1 MFNIKKQKKVIFI
14 CNGNQFRSPIAKAL
28 YNKYKKDDSMA
39 ESYGLEVEKQN
50 KIFGNKP
57 ESKLVSLPDYP
68 QLNEVIKVLKDK
80 EGIDNSNEV
89 RKQLTPEI
97 VKLAD
102 LVVFIDID
110 QVPEEYKNK
119 GYVYWNVKD
128 VDFIDSKIAEEK
140 IDEIKRLILT
150 LV

>member
-1 MFNIKKQKKVIFI
+1 MKKVIFI

-28 YNKYKKDDSMA
+28 YNKYRKDDSVA

-57 ESKLVSLPDYP
+57 EGNLMSLPNYP
-68 QLNEVIKVLKDK
+68 ALSKAITVLKDK

-97 VKLAD
+97 VKSAEI
-102 LVVFIDID
+102 VVFMNID

-119 GYVYWNVKD
+119 GYIYWNVQD
-128 VDFIDSKIAEEK
+128 VDFIDHKIAEEK
-140 IDEIKRLILT
+140 IDEIKKLVLT